1 VPSPD
6 PREVDVLLVRVSQTA
21 GHRRGEAE
29 LLAALSD
36 LGVSVAA
43 TQPNYAWT
51 RPLRFTLP
59 LVDLSEALAVRI
71 ATERAC
77 RQVKPRALIYM
88 TSIATL
94 LEPRSRLCRAAIR
107 YDALARENRPGWRG
121 VLQRPLERR
130 ALGNARALVPRALVE
145 VPGRDDLTELPLP
158 TPVEV
163 RPDEQRER
171 GQDVV
176 CYAGNPEKKGL
187 DTMVAAWA
195 LLGPEGSHLLV
206 AGVERERGEGF
217 LRARGIACPDSVT
230 WLGSL
235 PERAFGER
243 VGAAAAYL
251 AASRFED
258 FGIAQLQALAAG
270 TPLVTTPSAGPFEAL
285 LLAREISPDLVAED
299 GTATALAAALG
310 RALSWDDARRADF
323 SAAAAAHMTTYSP
336 QAMRQRLAE
345 ILDLLLGGRP
355 GGGHPG

>member
-21 GHRRGEAE
+21 GLRRSEEAIA
-29 LLAALSD
+29 AALRD
-36 LGVSVAA
+36 LGVSVEM
-43 TQPNYAWT
+43 TNPDYRWT
-51 RPLRFTLP
+51 RRLHFTLP
-59 LVDLSEALAVRI
+59 LTDLSEAVAIRM
-71 ATERAC
+71 ATAKAC
-77 RQVKPRALIYM
+77 RRMRPRVLIYA
-88 TSIATL
+88 TSTAAI
-94 LEPRSRLCRAAIR
+94 LEPRSRLCRAGIR

-121 VLQRPLERR
+121 FLQRPLERR
-130 ALGNARALVPRALVE
+130 ALGTAKLLMPWATG
-145 VPGRDDLTELPLP
+145 VPGRADLVEHPLP
-158 TPVEV
+158 PPISGISAGPNT
-163 RPDEQRER
+163 RDR
-171 GQDVV
+171 DVL

-195 LLGPEGSHLLV
+195 LLDPAGSHLLV

-217 LRARGIACPDSVT
+217 LRARGIPCPDSVT

-235 PERAFGER
+235 PERVFGER

-310 RALSWDDARRADF
+310 RAHSWDDARRADF
-323 SAAAAAHMTTYSP
+323 SAAAAAHMTTSSP
-336 QAMRQRLAE
+336 EAMRQRLAE
-345 ILDLLLGGRP
+345 ILDLLLGRRP